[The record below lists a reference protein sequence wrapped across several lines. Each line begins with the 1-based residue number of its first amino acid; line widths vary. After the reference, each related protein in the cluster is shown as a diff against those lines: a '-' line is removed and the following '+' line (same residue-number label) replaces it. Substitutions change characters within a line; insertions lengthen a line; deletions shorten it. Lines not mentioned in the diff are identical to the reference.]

1 VSRSSAPLSRFT
13 WPLARLAEAM
23 ETLATACK
31 LPLLAAEPPGPPTL
45 PDEPLARGQALDR
58 WLGGVAAN
66 LGLEVEATEA
76 PYPEAASLV
85 CGAGPAIVRLQRG
98 DAEEERFLLLLEGR
112 GAKVTL
118 IGPDRARGRVPVS
131 ALVAALCSDLEAPL
145 RGEVERMLERAGVP
159 EGRRPRARTAI
170 LRERLGVARIRG
182 CWLLRLP
189 PGVSFWKQ
197 MVHARL
203 PRRLVTFFMAH
214 LVQHLVML
222 ASWWVVG
229 NAALQGH
236 FDRQWLLAWVLLL
249 LSQVPLSVLVSWTQG
264 TFAIGVGALLKLR
277 LLVGALRLEPEEI
290 RHQGAGQLLGQV
302 IESGAVES
310 MALSAGFSGVMAVV
324 ELISAGV
331 VLSIGTG
338 GGVRLLLFAAWIIL
352 TCVVGWRYFQ
362 RRTVWTTTRL
372 EMTNDL
378 VERMVGHRTRI
389 AQERRERWHDGEDQ
403 LLSRYLDQSGDL
415 DRTLVRFSVLLSRG
429 WMVVGLLG
437 LLPIALG
444 AGAVQALAV
453 ALALGGIV
461 LASRA
466 LGTLAGSIG
475 ALTATVVAWR
485 QVAPLFHAAERES
498 GAAGVAD
505 LAPVAPSAPEPQE
518 SGDPEEALPV
528 MEAHD
533 LVFRYRDHGEPV
545 LRGCSLVVQP
555 GDRLLLEG
563 PSGGGKTTLASV
575 LVGLRQPES
584 GLLLLKG
591 LDRQSLGARGWRR
604 QVVAAPQ
611 FHENHVM
618 TGTLAFNLLMG
629 RRWPPEQGDMEEAE
643 VVCKELGLG
652 PLLERMPA
660 GLLQVVGETGWRL
673 SHGEQSRI
681 FIARALLQRSE
692 LMVLDESFAALDP
705 ESLRTS
711 LQCVLRRAPALL
723 VIAHP

>member
-1 VSRSSAPLSRFT
+1 
-13 WPLARLAEAM
+13 
-23 ETLATACK
+23 
-31 LPLLAAEPPGPPTL
+31 
-45 PDEPLARGQALDR
+45 
-58 WLGGVAAN
+58 
-66 LGLEVEATEA
+66 
-76 PYPEAASLV
+76 
-85 CGAGPAIVRLQRG
+85 
-98 DAEEERFLLLLEGR
+98 
-112 GAKVTL
+112 
-118 IGPDRARGRVPVS
+118 
-131 ALVAALCSDLEAPL
+131 
-145 RGEVERMLERAGVP
+145 
-159 EGRRPRARTAI
+159 
-170 LRERLGVARIRG
+170 
-182 CWLLRLP
+182 
-189 PGVSFWKQ
+189 

-331 VLSIGTG
+331 VLSVGTG

-362 RRTVWTTTRL
+362 QRTVWTTTRL

-437 LLPIALG
+437 LLPIVLG

-475 ALTATVVAWR
+475 ALTGHRGGLAAGGAAVPRGGAGERRGWRGGPRARRPVGAWTTGAR
-485 QVAPLFHAAERES
+485 RPRGGDAGGGGAQSGLPLPRTRRARAPRLQPR
-498 GAAGVAD
+498 GAAG
-505 LAPVAPSAPEPQE
+505 
-518 SGDPEEALPV
+518 
-528 MEAHD
+528 
-533 LVFRYRDHGEPV
+533 
-545 LRGCSLVVQP
+545 
-555 GDRLLLEG
+555 
-563 PSGGGKTTLASV
+563 
-575 LVGLRQPES
+575 
-584 GLLLLKG
+584 
-591 LDRQSLGARGWRR
+591 
-604 QVVAAPQ
+604 
-611 FHENHVM
+611 
-618 TGTLAFNLLMG
+618 
-629 RRWPPEQGDMEEAE
+629 
-643 VVCKELGLG
+643 
-652 PLLERMPA
+652 
-660 GLLQVVGETGWRL
+660 
-673 SHGEQSRI
+673 
-681 FIARALLQRSE
+681 
-692 LMVLDESFAALDP
+692 
-705 ESLRTS
+705 
-711 LQCVLRRAPALL
+711 
-723 VIAHP
+723 

>member
-1 VSRSSAPLSRFT
+1 MSGAVLTRYAWPLS
-13 WPLARLAEAM
+13 RLAEAV
-23 ETLATACK
+23 ETLAAACK
-31 LPLLAAEPPGPPTL
+31 MPLQSAEPPGPPVL
-45 PDEPLARGQALDR
+45 PEASLPRSQALER
-58 WLGGVAAN
+58 WLQGVAAN

-76 PYPEAASLV
+76 PYPEVSALV
-85 CGAGPAIVRLQRG
+85 RGAGPAIVRLEAAQG
-98 DAEEERFLLLLEGR
+98 DAAQGEAAQGDAAQGEEERFLLLLR
-112 GAKVTL
+112 GGGSKVTL
-118 IGPDRARGRVPVS
+118 IGPNRAQGRVPAG
-131 ALVAALCSDLEAPL
+131 ALVAALC
-145 RGEVERMLERAGVP
+145 REVEDSVVDEVDSLLERAGVP
-159 EGRRPRARTAI
+159 EGRRPRARAAI
-170 LRERLGVARIRG
+170 LRERLGAVRIRG

-197 MVHARL
+197 MVHARI

-222 ASWWVVG
+222 CSWWVVG

-264 TFAIGVGALLKLR
+264 TFAIGVGGLLKLR

-324 ELISAGV
+324 ELIAAGV
-331 VLSIGTG
+331 VLSVGPG
-338 GGVRLLLFAAWIIL
+338 GGVRLLLFFGWIIL
-352 TCVVGWRYFQ
+352 TGVMGWRYFRQ
-362 RRTVWTTTRL
+362 RTSWTGTRL

-403 LLSRYLDQSGDL
+403 LLARYLDQSHDL
-415 DRTLVRFSVLLSRG
+415 DRTLVRFSVML
-429 WMVVGLLG
+429 
-437 LLPIALG
+437 
-444 AGAVQALAV
+444 
-453 ALALGGIV
+453 

-466 LGTLAGSIG
+466 LGTLAGGVG
-475 ALTATVVAWR
+475 ALTATLVAWR
-485 QVAPLFHAAERES
+485 RVAPLFHAAAREDDAV
-498 GAAGVAD
+498 GAAD
-505 LAPVAPSAPEPQE
+505 LAPAAPQRRAAEQASLEDKDGS
-518 SGDPEEALPV
+518 SGDAMPV
-528 MEAHD
+528 LEAHD

-545 LRGCSLVVQP
+545 LRGCSLVVPP
-555 GDRLLLEG
+555 GARLLLEG
-563 PSGGGKTTLASV
+563 PSGGGKTTLASL
-575 LVGLRQPES
+575 LVGLRRPES

-618 TGTLAFNLLMG
+618 TGTFAFNLLMG
-629 RRWPPEQGDMEEAE
+629 RRWPPEPGDMEEAE
-643 VVCKELGLG
+643 TVCRELGLG

-673 SHGEQSRI
+673 SHGERSRM

-705 ESLRTS
+705 ANLRTS
-711 LQCVLRRAPALL
+711 LECVLRRAPALL